1 MQNKESE
8 IKTLLDYYIVND
20 LIKNKIGLFN
30 NTIQLDFI
38 SISDYV
44 QELIDNNKKKDIKL
58 FELQEKLD
66 YKTKQ
71 LLEYENILCFHSS
84 DDEEETL
91 KDSIFLSEEKE
102 EKEYEDIIKNCSQEI
117 REEYND
123 DIEKE
128 NDIIEMALEINELQ
142 FEIHEHFCKIKE
154 YIIKEENGYD
164 KYKNFKRDFLKTID
178 TTYKYIDE
186 EYKRKYFDEL
196 FDIIEKQSILYE
208 LDENIKY
215 RGSNVLLSNK

>member
-1 MQNKESE
+1 MENKETK
-8 IKTLLDYYIVND
+8 IKSLLEYYIIND
-20 LIKNKIGLFN
+20 LIKNKTGLFN
-30 NTIQLDFI
+30 DTIQLDFI
-38 SISDYV
+38 SISDYI
-44 QELIDNNKKKDIKL
+44 QELINDNKKKDIEL

-84 DDEEETL
+84 DDEDDSL
-91 KDSIFLSEEKE
+91 KDLNSVKEKE
-102 EKEYEDIIKNCSQEI
+102 NEKEYENILNNCSEEI
-117 REEYND
+117 REEYNE
-123 DIEKE
+123 DIERE
-128 NDIIEMALEINELQ
+128 NDIIEMALEINQLQ

-154 YIIKEENGYD
+154 YILKDDNREEKYE
-164 KYKNFKRDFLKTID
+164 KYKNFKRDFLKIID

-208 LDENIKY
+208 LDENIK
-215 RGSNVLLSNK
+215 G

>member
-1 MQNKESE
+1 MENKETK
-8 IKTLLDYYIVND
+8 IKSLLEYYIIND
-20 LIKNKIGLFN
+20 LIKNKTGLFN
-30 NTIQLDFI
+30 DTIQLDFI
-38 SISDYV
+38 SISDYI
-44 QELIDNNKKKDIKL
+44 QELINDNKKKDIEL

-84 DDEEETL
+84 DDEDDSL
-91 KDSIFLSEEKE
+91 KDLNSLKEKE
-102 EKEYEDIIKNCSQEI
+102 NEKEYENILNNCSEEI
-117 REEYND
+117 REEYNE
-123 DIEKE
+123 DIERE
-128 NDIIEMALEINELQ
+128 NDIIEMALEINQLQ

-154 YIIKEENGYD
+154 YILKDDNREEKYE
-164 KYKNFKRDFLKTID
+164 KYKNFKRDFLKIID

-208 LDENIKY
+208 LDENIK
-215 RGSNVLLSNK
+215 G

>member
-1 MQNKESE
+1 MENKESK
-8 IKTLLDYYIVND
+8 IKTLLEHYIVND

-30 NTIQLDFI
+30 DTIQLDFI
-38 SISDYV
+38 YISDYI
-44 QELIDNNKKKDIKL
+44 QELINDNKKKDIEL

-84 DDEEETL
+84 DDEDDSL
-91 KDSIFLSEEKE
+91 KEINSIKE
-102 EKEYEDIIKNCSQEI
+102 REDEKEYEKILNNCSEEI
-117 REEYND
+117 REEYNE
-123 DIEKE
+123 DIERE
-128 NDIIEMALEINELQ
+128 NDIIEMALEINQLQ

-154 YIIKEENGYD
+154 YILKDDNREEKYE
-164 KYKNFKRDFLKTID
+164 KYKNFKRDFLKIID

-208 LDENIKY
+208 LDESIK
-215 RGSNVLLSNK
+215 G

>member
-1 MQNKESE
+1 MENKETK
-8 IKTLLDYYIVND
+8 IKSLLEYYIIND
-20 LIKNKIGLFN
+20 LIKNKTGLFN
-30 NTIQLDFI
+30 DTIQLDFI
-38 SISDYV
+38 YISDYI
-44 QELIDNNKKKDIKL
+44 QELINDNKKKDIEL

-84 DDEEETL
+84 DDEDDSL
-91 KDSIFLSEEKE
+91 KDLNSLKENEKE
-102 EKEYEDIIKNCSQEI
+102 FENILNNCSEEI
-117 REEYND
+117 REEYNE
-123 DIEKE
+123 DIERE
-128 NDIIEMALEINELQ
+128 NDIIEMALEINQLQ

-154 YIIKEENGYD
+154 YILKDDNREEKYE
-164 KYKNFKRDFLKTID
+164 KYKNFKRDFLKIID

-208 LDENIKY
+208 LDENIK
-215 RGSNVLLSNK
+215 G

>member
-1 MQNKESE
+1 MENKETK
-8 IKTLLDYYIVND
+8 IKSLLEYYIIND
-20 LIKNKIGLFN
+20 LIKNKTGLFN
-30 NTIQLDFI
+30 DTIQLDFI
-38 SISDYV
+38 CISDYI
-44 QELIDNNKKKDIKL
+44 QDLINDNKKKDIEL

-84 DDEEETL
+84 DDEDDSL
-91 KDSIFLSEEKE
+91 KEINNIK
-102 EKEYEDIIKNCSQEI
+102 EKEYENILNNCSEEI
-117 REEYND
+117 REEYNE
-123 DIEKE
+123 DIERE
-128 NDIIEMALEINELQ
+128 NDIIEMALEINQLQ

-154 YIIKEENGYD
+154 YILKDDNREDKYE
-164 KYKNFKRDFLKTID
+164 KYKNFKRDFLKIID

-208 LDENIKY
+208 LDENIK
-215 RGSNVLLSNK
+215 G